1 MPIIYHISVLLY
13 SIGKRGL
20 LLLGS
25 ISAALSGPVPEGPP
39 RGRECGLLSRTAVG
53 NQAYP
58 SLRAPFFFSLP
69 LLPGPIPTPIPLM
82 LPKQVRLVETYINL
96 LSLPL
101 QVWTLWY
108 QLAES
113 FRSIRE
119 VKSLFKQSFL
129 SLIKH
134 CIKKSCWTSNEQSRN
149 AWKEF

>member
-25 ISAALSGPVPEGPP
+25 ISAALSGLVPEGPP

-96 LSLPL
+96 LSL
-101 QVWTLWY
+101 
-108 QLAES
+108 
-113 FRSIRE
+113 
-119 VKSLFKQSFL
+119 SLFRCELFDTNLQKALDQSERSNL
-129 SLIKH
+129 YSSNPSL
-134 CIKKSCWTSNEQSRN
+134 
-149 AWKEF
+149 A